1 MNVTKRD
8 GRRTKFD
15 KEKIK
20 MAVLKAFFDVDGEE
34 TAYAKEKA
42 RDIANYIESLNK
54 SMTVEEIQD
63 QVEEK
68 LMASNRKDV
77 ARKYIIYRNN
87 RTAIREKNTQLM
99 KDISEKLNAWHLPI
113 PQWHPS

>member
-8 GRRTKFD
+8 GRRVKFD

-42 RDIANYIESLNK
+42 RDIAN
-54 SMTVEEIQD
+54 
-63 QVEEK
+63 
-68 LMASNRKDV
+68 
-77 ARKYIIYRNN
+77 
-87 RTAIREKNTQLM
+87 
-99 KDISEKLNAWHLPI
+99 
-113 PQWHPS
+113 